1 MRLRMLVR
9 MRMRLWFLAP
19 RLSLTRLSVTLCAN
33 LLLSLPPGCRP
44 FFVLSAAT
52 CYSCSIYCVFLMSKL
67 HFIMSLVRGKAYDR
81 MGEKGETSSLATYAR
96 CWLLGCCWCCWLCCC
111 GCKFY
116 LSFNIFYAL
125 YAPPV
130 RRLVRKQPRPAT
142 HFKWLF
148 EYFILHTKYLPC
160 RHVHACVYVISLPTQ
175 LAACMYV
182 CVYK

>member
-1 MRLRMLVR
+1 LNLSFEIFFKCIVLCPACCALSTVCRFGADAAADACADADAAVVPRPSLVTHTAVCDSLREPPPFVAA
-9 MRMRLWFLAP
+9 W
-19 RLSLTRLSVTLCAN
+19 LSS
-33 LLLSLPPGCRP
+33 

-142 HFKWLF
+142 HFK
-148 EYFILHTKYLPC
+148 
-160 RHVHACVYVISLPTQ
+160 
-175 LAACMYV
+175 
-182 CVYK
+182 

>member
-1 MRLRMLVR
+1 MKFSLSVSSFVLRVARSRLFVVLARMRLRMLVR

-96 CWLLGCCWCCWLCCC
+96 CWLLGCCW
-111 GCKFY
+111 
-116 LSFNIFYAL
+116 
-125 YAPPV
+125 
-130 RRLVRKQPRPAT
+130 
-142 HFKWLF
+142 
-148 EYFILHTKYLPC
+148 
-160 RHVHACVYVISLPTQ
+160 
-175 LAACMYV
+175 LAALVVGVAGSVVAVVNFIYHLTFFTLFMPLQSGG
-182 CVYK
+182 